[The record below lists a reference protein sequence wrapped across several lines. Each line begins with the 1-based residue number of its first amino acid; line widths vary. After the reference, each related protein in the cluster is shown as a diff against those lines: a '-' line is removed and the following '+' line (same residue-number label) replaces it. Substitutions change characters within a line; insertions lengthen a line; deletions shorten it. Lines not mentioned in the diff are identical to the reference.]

1 MISRFKLWC
10 TPLVTTVGLTVVWS
24 SLGCSYW
31 TTPGK
36 VTQAP
41 PATRTDNVA
50 ETLHGVELVDP
61 YRWLEDQT
69 SPETRAW
76 IDAQNAYTDS
86 QLQRV
91 AGREELRE
99 LATRL
104 LKIDSIGSPVE
115 HGGRYFFQKRKA
127 DEERALLLKVRQR
140 KPAHLRARSGHGGFG

>member
-1 MISRFKLWC
+1 MTSRFKLWS
-10 TPLVTTVGLTVVWS
+10 TPLVTTVGLTVVWGT
-24 SLGCSYW
+24 LGCSYW
-31 TTPGK
+31 TAPGK

-61 YRWLEDQT
+61 YRWLEDQK

-76 IDAQNAYTDS
+76 INAQNAYTDS

-91 AGREELRE
+91 AGREELRK

-104 LKIDSIGSPVE
+104 LKIIVERCWRGAGLSIG
-115 HGGRYFFQKRKA
+115 RQFDQ
-127 DEERALLLKVRQR
+127 LLYVSKVILNPR
-140 KPAHLRARSGHGGFG
+140 L